1 MKFLQKAILVMA
13 LLVFSSGVLF
23 ASIWKTSAQTA
34 SENFKVSPLTTIG
47 AEAENEEATTSPE
60 KVEYSLTWPGVLPD
74 HFLYPVKMLRDRIW
88 LWLTTDSLKKADLL
102 LRLADKRVWSAQLL
116 FEKGKTDLA
125 ITTAAKAERYL
136 EQAIDQ
142 AEMAREKGK
151 DTASFLEKLSRATLK
166 HEEVLSAMKEKAEET
181 AQPAIDSALEYARRG
196 HERVTQALGE

>member
-1 MKFLQKAILVMA
+1 MA

-34 SENFKVSPLTTIG
+34 SENFKISPVTTVG
-47 AEAENEEATTSPE
+47 TESEGKEATEEAE
-60 KVEYSLTWPGVLPD
+60 KVVYDLTWPGVLPD

-88 LWLTTDSLKKADLL
+88 LWLTTDPLKKADLL

-116 FEKGKTDLA
+116 FEKGKNDLA

-142 AEMAREKGK
+142 AEIAREKGK